1 MIDATEVWLR
11 MKKCPTEILPAISV
25 FQKERKKNKTKRKK
39 NKLFSIITK
48 LTQDFFLKCAIF
60 LRYKKDLADPV

>member
-25 FQKERKKNKTKRKK
+25 FQKERKKTKQNERKT
-39 NKLFSIITK
+39 NFS
-48 LTQDFFLKCAIF
+48 LLLQN
-60 LRYKKDLADPV
+60 